1 MEIIYQLSTFIFH
14 FNSLSSV
21 NSHLCVYCGIEK
33 QQKKWCGASIYG
45 LSFSHLPK
53 LSTSS
58 LESAVTALIW
68 ATLAFQVSD

>member
-33 QQKKWCGASIYG
+33 QQKNGVGQAYMAYLSHIYQN
-45 LSFSHLPK
+45 
-53 LSTSS
+53 
-58 LESAVTALIW
+58 
-68 ATLAFQVSD
+68 FQHQVWNLQ